1 MEDQVIDPD
10 RLWIGAEKNRLM
22 NGEGASL
29 SAEKKSWGS
38 VSFKEYPTLKGR
50 RLLVEKVRD
59 GSIIRRFEK
68 TPTPMRDEDVVCPHF
83 LELAWAGG
91 CAFNC
96 SWCYLKGTY
105 RWRRNPSGI
114 VPPRFKDR
122 ALIEADLKN
131 FLDSGSP
138 PEVLNTGELCDSL
151 MAEQT
156 PEPFSEFIMPE
167 VLGSKHRL
175 LFLTKG
181 VHVEHFLKNEWQKNA
196 ILSWSLNADPVAKRW
211 EQGAPTVEERLR
223 AARSVM
229 EAGYEVRLRID
240 PIVPVPGWEEAY
252 RRLLDQFF
260 DHLWPERITLGT
272 LRGLASTLAMSV
284 DKSWAIYLSESS
296 SWGKKTPFEVRK
308 QLYKVLVDGLHAY
321 GFERIGVCK
330 ETLRMWRYL
339 GQLELQRELMTCNCL
354 P

>member
-1 MEDQVIDPD
+1 
-10 RLWIGAEKNRLM
+10 M
-22 NGEGASL
+22 NGRSAFL
-29 SAEKKSWGS
+29 SAVKRNGMS
-38 VSFKEYPTLKGR
+38 VSFKEYPVPRGR

-68 TPTPMRDEDVVCPHF
+68 TPTPIRDEDVVCPHF

-114 VPPRFKDR
+114 VPPSFKNR
-122 ALIEADLKN
+122 TLVEKDLRD
-131 FLDSGSP
+131 FIDSGSP

-151 MAEQT
+151 MSEKM
-156 PEPFSEFIMPE
+156 PEPFSEFIMPK

-175 LFLTKG
+175 LFVTKG
-181 VHVEHFLKNEWQKNA
+181 VQVEHFLRNEWQRNA
-196 ILSWSLNADPVAKRW
+196 ILSWSVNADSVAEQW
-211 EQGAPTVEERLR
+211 ERGAPTVEERLK
-223 AARSVM
+223 AAQSVM

-240 PIVPVPGWEEAY
+240 PIVPTVGWEDDY
-252 RRLLDQFF
+252 RRLIDQVF
-260 DHLWPERITLGT
+260 DHIWPERITLGT

-284 DKSWAIYLSESS
+284 DKSWTVYLSENSN
-296 SWGKKTPFEVRK
+296 WGKKSAFELRRR
-308 QLYKVLVDGLHAY
+308 LYEVMVDSLRNH

-330 ETLRMWRYL
+330 ETLKMWRYL
-339 GQLELQRELMTCNCL
+339 RHLGLWSEPMTCNCL